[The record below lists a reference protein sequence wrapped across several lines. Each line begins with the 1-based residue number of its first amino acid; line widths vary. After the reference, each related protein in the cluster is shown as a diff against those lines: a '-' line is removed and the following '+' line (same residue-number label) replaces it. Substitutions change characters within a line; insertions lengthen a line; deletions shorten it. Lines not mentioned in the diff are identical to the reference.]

1 MWGEGSVLYTDATK
15 CRYAR
20 WPLPPPALV
29 VPGETNSTQCGCQ
42 WSGARRECSVFIAAD
57 GAELLWTRSF
67 PNFDSL
73 PMALLALFQVLAGDG
88 WSFMIASLIAFLIA
102 CRFSLATAGPS

>member
-1 MWGEGSVLYTDATK
+1 VWGEGSVLYTDATK

-42 WSGARRECSVFIAAD
+42 WTGARRECSVFIAAD

-73 PMALLALFQVLAGDG
+73 PMALLALFQVLADCLPYCLH
-88 WSFMIASLIAFLIA
+88 SS
-102 CRFSLATAGPS
+102 RYSLATAGPS